1 MTTTN
6 DEQAQPAPLTKRV
19 YVMDNRSLTEEQ
31 IAVAFAMTSRN
42 PEPFDEIAQEVTK
55 ARAAGFS
62 KRWVIGYGHSSVA
75 EHAVLHLAVENVS
88 RLACDTILSNRLASY
103 TEKSSRY
110 QVITPNAFHV
120 PTELTDTPSLRA
132 EYVDTCHSLMLHY
145 SNLIEQLQQHLNI
158 NYDQQAGET
167 DNAYALRLR
176 RAATDAAR
184 SLLPAATLTN
194 IAITI
199 NARSLEHAISKLLSG
214 RLQEEREIGD
224 ELLTTGKAV
233 TPTLLRHAGRNDWL
247 TPSAPYP
254 GGVNASTT
262 SRNTPATLVKHDPD
276 AIRDLV
282 AAFLLRR
289 NPDYN
294 EAQRVAAAMNDTE
307 QFELLDGM
315 LAGMARYDSPPREF
329 ELVHYTFQ
337 LAMDYGALR
346 EFRRHRMQTVISPP
360 LTIQHGYDIDPLI
373 VGAGLADAVKETIGR
388 LGQAHGRI
396 AEHSPSVAQYL
407 VTHAHR
413 QLILC
418 DLNLREC
425 YHLFQLRTSP
435 NAHRA
440 IREPVMAMMAEIER
454 VHPKIL
460 KWLQR

>member
-1 MTTTN
+1 MTATK
-6 DEQAQPAPLTKRV
+6 EEKAWPASLSRRV
-19 YVMDNRSLTEEQ
+19 YVMDNRSLSEEQ
-31 IAVAFAMTSRN
+31 IAVTFAMTSRN
-42 PEPFDEIAQEVTK
+42 PEPFDEIAQEVSE

-62 KRWVIGYGHSSVA
+62 ERWVIGYGHSSVA

-110 QVITPNAFHV
+110 QVIAPNAFHV
-120 PTELTDTPSLRA
+120 PTELNDTPSLRA
-132 EYVDTCHSLMLHY
+132 EYLATCQLLMLRY
-145 SNLIEQLQQHLNI
+145 SNLVEQLQQHLAI
-158 NYDQQAGET
+158 NYEQRAGET
-167 DNAYALRLR
+167 DNAYTLRLR

-194 IAITI
+194 IGMTI

-214 RLQEEREIGD
+214 QLQEQHEIGKA
-224 ELLTTGKAV
+224 LLTTGEAV
-233 TPTLLRHAGRNDWL
+233 TPTLIRHAGRNDWL
-247 TPSAPYP
+247 TPSAPSP
-254 GGVNASTT
+254 AAAKASTPT
-262 SRNTPATLVKHDPD
+262 GNSPARLVKHDPH
-276 AIRDLV
+276 AVRDLV
-282 AAFLLRR
+282 TAFLMRR
-289 NPDYN
+289 HPDYDH
-294 EAQRVAAAMNDTE
+294 AQRVAAAMNDAE
-307 QFELLDGM
+307 QFELLDEM

-329 ELVHYTFQ
+329 ELIHYTFQ

-373 VGAGLADAVKETIGR
+373 VGAGLADTVKETIGR

-440 IREPVMAMMAEIER
+440 IREPVIAMMAEIER
-454 VHPKIL
+454 IHPRL
-460 KWLQR
+460 LQWLQK

>member
-1 MTTTN
+1 M
-6 DEQAQPAPLTKRV
+6 
-19 YVMDNRSLTEEQ
+19 
-31 IAVAFAMTSRN
+31 
-42 PEPFDEIAQEVTK
+42 
-55 ARAAGFS
+55 
-62 KRWVIGYGHSSVA
+62 
-75 EHAVLHLAVENVS
+75 LHLAVENVS

-110 QVITPNAFHV
+110 LVIAPNAFHV
-120 PTELTDTPSLRA
+120 PTELNDTPSLRA
-132 EYVDTCHSLMLHY
+132 EYLATCQLLMLRY
-145 SNLIEQLQQHLNI
+145 SNLVEQLQQHLAI
-158 NYDQQAGET
+158 NYEQRAGET
-167 DNAYALRLR
+167 NNAYTLRLR

-194 IAITI
+194 IGVTI

-214 RLQEEREIGD
+214 QLQEEREIG
-224 ELLTTGKAV
+224 EALLTTGKAV
-233 TPTLLRHAGRNDWL
+233 TPTLIRHAGQNDWL
-247 TPSAPYP
+247 TPSAPSP
-254 GGVNASTT
+254 AAAKTPTT
-262 SRNTPATLVKHDPD
+262 SQDSPATLVKHDSD
-276 AIRDLV
+276 AIRDLA

-289 NPDYN
+289 DPDYDH
-294 EAQRVAAAMNDTE
+294 AQRVAAAMNDTE
-307 QFELLDGM
+307 QFELLDEM

-373 VGAGLADAVKETIGR
+373 VAAGLAGTFEQSINQLEQTYAR
-388 LGQAHGRI
+388 A
-396 AEHSPSVAQYL
+396 AERSPSVAQYL

-413 QLILC
+413 QRIIC

-440 IREPVMAMMAEIER
+440 IREPVIAMMAEIER
-454 VHPKIL
+454 VHPRL
-460 KWLQR
+460 LQWLQR